1 MRAADQTKEVRRL
14 YLELRA
20 FGVSVKT
27 RPYPGKP
34 TKHLLGIFGLGSL
47 PDDRRHALRE
57 RIGTLQTELIS
68 LVLTPGSPDAQAVLE
83 EGAA

>member
-1 MRAADQTKEVRRL
+1 MRTVDQAKEARRL

-34 TKHLLGIFGLGSL
+34 TGHQLGIFGLGSL
-47 PDDRRHALRE
+47 PDDQRHALRE
-57 RIGTLQTELIS
+57 RIGALQTEMIS
-68 LVLTPGSPDAQAVLE
+68 LVLMPGDPDAQAVLE
-83 EGAA
+83 EGAE